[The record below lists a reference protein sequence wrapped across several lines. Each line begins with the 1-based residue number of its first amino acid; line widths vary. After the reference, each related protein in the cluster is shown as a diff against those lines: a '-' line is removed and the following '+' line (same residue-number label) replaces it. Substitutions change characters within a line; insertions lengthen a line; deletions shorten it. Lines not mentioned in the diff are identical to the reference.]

1 MEKRSINIFNN
12 PHLFSGE
19 IPLEN
24 KSGRSTGF
32 CLLYFLFLICS
43 PTLIYAA
50 ETTATTDSTSTNL
63 LFFTVLFLLLI
74 MSLLTIITLFIFLC
88 RYKRKLRRSQ
98 EYLVRTI
105 TENLELRKLVPTSQ
119 RPYPFNPPNI
129 TPEEFTKII
138 DTMLKRIM
146 FLSLFLLLLLPL
158 AAQEKGGSEYVFRF
172 VPVKDMFYIP
182 YRQNGTELERL
193 CDTLSVCLP
202 QLRSG
207 RMYVNVSSYAASPT
221 SDLSA
226 QRMAYLRNNRV
237 KAELIRQVG
246 MTEKMFV
253 TDRIIPH
260 GYGPDDLRNVV
271 VVTFPASVEKVAQ
284 IAGEE
289 AATRVL
295 AYNKEVFG
303 DPEAERLAAEQAR
316 QAEQERLTAER
327 AERERLAA
335 EKARQEQEEAERRAA
350 EQTAKEQ
357 AEAARFAA
365 KAEEHKHDN
374 SFSLRANLLHWATLT
389 PDLGMEW
396 RIDRNWSILVNGAWT
411 SWSWD
416 NKNRRYA
423 LWKLSPEVRY
433 YISKEK
439 RGYIGAMYH
448 IGEFNYKLGD
458 TGKQGDYQGG
468 GITGGY
474 TLPLNRA
481 LSLDFHAAVGYSYA
495 DYDKYTVSDGIRVRA
510 GSDTKNYWGI
520 NQLGVTLVWKM
531 KN

>member
-1 MEKRSINIFNN
+1 MEKRSINLFNN
-12 PHLFSGE
+12 PQLFSGG
-19 IPLEN
+19 ISPEN

-32 CLLYFLFLICS
+32 RLLCLLFLICS

-50 ETTATTDSTSTNL
+50 ETAGTTDSTSTNL
-63 LFFTVLFLLLI
+63 LFSTVLFLLLI
-74 MSLLTIITLFIFLC
+74 MSLPTIIILSIFLC

-172 VPVKDMFYIP
+172 IPGKDMFYIP
-182 YRQNGTELERL
+182 YRQNGTEMQRL

-221 SDLSA
+221 GDLSA

-303 DPEAERLAAEQAR
+303 DPEAERLTAEQAR

-327 AERERLAA
+327 AGRERLAA

-357 AEAARFAA
+357 AEAARLAA

-423 LWKLSPEVRY
+423 LWEVAPEVRY
-433 YISKEK
+433 YTGKEK
-439 RGYIGAMYH
+439 RGYIGAMYKV
-448 IGEFNYKLGD
+448 GEFNYKLGD

-474 TLPLNRA
+474 QLKLNRA
-481 LSLDFHAAVGYSYA
+481 LALDFNLGIGCLHA
-495 DYDKYTVSDGIRVRA
+495 DYDKYEVIDGVRVRQ
-510 GSDTKNYWGI
+510 GKESKNWWGPVSA
-520 NQLGVTLVWKM
+520 GVTLMWKLF
-531 KN
+531 